1 MVKEEIKVEVGDDRN
16 PPASSCCGNSIVEKK
31 AEIGSPELSEEKT
44 KDNSKLYIDVYVPL
58 NACECVWSQFMNLV
72 FSALAPYMKYIKFET
87 KNLDSEEARQL
98 NITGNCVVVDGKKK
112 FITSF
117 ALKKELPNLLKEKGL
132 L

>member
-1 MVKEEIKVEVGDDRN
+1 MAKEEIKVEVRDDRN
-16 PPASSCCGNSIVEKK
+16 TPASSCCGTSITEKK
-31 AEIGSPELSEEKT
+31 AKISSPELSEEKT
-44 KDNSKLYIDVYVPL
+44 RDNSKLYIDVYVPL

-87 KNLDSEEARQL
+87 KNLDSEEAHKL
-98 NITGNCVVVDGKKK
+98 NLTGNCVVVDDKKK
-112 FITSF
+112 FTTSF